1 MITYIR
7 SMGKEQNKICNLKLI
22 RNIIPTVGTV
32 LLEYLVYYSHILHLL
47 FLKAPPHY
55 LTHIL
60 ALGQLALPPSPILTN
75 LSLLQDLLVKTLI
88 YYLLHSMLCCLNYFS
103 WKMFQSLTIPMTLSS
118 TALYKNLNLMSNFYL
133 SIRLGTLGD
142 LQPLILVSTRES
154 VLLVSCGKTYCTH
167 MYIQYVT
174 FTPAVLDCYSCGVV

>member
-1 MITYIR
+1 MQFKIDQKYYPYSRYSIVGISGLLLTYSASIVFK
-7 SMGKEQNKICNLKLI
+7 G
-22 RNIIPTVGTV
+22 PTALPHT
-32 LLEYLVYYSHILHLL
+32 HLS
-47 FLKAPPHY
+47 FGATCPP
-55 LTHIL
+55 
-60 ALGQLALPPSPILTN
+60 PPSPILTN